1 MPDTPPEIRIAR
13 SAGAPWVKRF
23 GPSPA
28 KQLPED
34 PAVASGSV
42 LADVNTV
49 VGSIGPMGNNS
60 STPAYTAPTNLGQLT
75 DVQLGALNTG
85 DVLRWAGDKWRNYN
99 EINLTDG
106 GNF

>member
-28 KQLPED
+28 KQPPED
-34 PAVASGSV
+34 PAAASGSI

-49 VGSIGPMGNNS
+49 VGSIGPLGNNCG
-60 STPAYTAPTNLGQLT
+60 PAYINPTNLGQLT
-75 DVQLGALNTG
+75 DTDLGALNTG
-85 DVLRWAGDKWRNYN
+85 DILRWAGDKWRNYSDT
-99 EINLTDG
+99 NLTDG